1 MSKRYCT
8 PYKTITFNQ
17 NPWHDGMTYHE
28 CKSYECNYINDQ
40 IEVKLG
46 LGMLYFTP
54 EEFKKHFRV
63 LGTK

>member
-1 MSKRYCT
+1 
-8 PYKTITFNQ
+8 
-17 NPWHDGMTYHE
+17 MTYHE